1 MKKLRIPAA
10 AVLAS
15 YLLGC
20 FWAADFNIAT
30 WTGEMRFVIMVMM
43 GISAIV
49 ALVATEVSA

>member
-1 MKKLRIPAA
+1 MKKLRNPAA
-10 AVLAS
+10 AALAS

-30 WTGEMRFVIMVMM
+30 WTGEMRFVIMVTM
-43 GISAIV
+43 GLSGIF